1 MSIVAQNVR
10 RILAEKGYK
19 QCAIAEK
26 SGIPPRSLSDML
38 NERRVIR
45 AETIPLLA
53 RALEVEPNELFKQ

>member
-10 RILAEKGYK
+10 RILTEKGFK

-53 RALEVEPNELFKQ
+53 KALEVEPTELFRQ

>member
-53 RALEVEPNELFKQ
+53 RALEVEPNELFRQ

>member
-1 MSIVAQNVR
+1 MSIVAQNVK

-19 QCAIAEK
+19 QCAIAAK

-53 RALEVEPNELFKQ
+53 QALEVEPNELFRQ